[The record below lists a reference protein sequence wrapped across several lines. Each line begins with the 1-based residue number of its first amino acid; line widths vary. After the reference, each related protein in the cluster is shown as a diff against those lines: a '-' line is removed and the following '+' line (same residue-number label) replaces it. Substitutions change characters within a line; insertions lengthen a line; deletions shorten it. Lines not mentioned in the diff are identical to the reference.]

1 MNVLVSG
8 GSKGIGLAIAKAFL
22 GATGNVGICARG
34 DGALRHAV
42 SGAPALSAFRADV
55 SLESGCRGFVDWAV
69 ERFGGIDVL
78 VNNAGFFDPCT
89 LAESDTE
96 RFASAIDANLRS
108 AFMLTKAA
116 MPHLEASPHATIINI
131 CSVASTKGYPSGFAY
146 SVAKHGLLGMSRSL
160 REELKPK
167 GIAVV
172 AILPGATL
180 TDSWA
185 GVDLPAERFMRPS
198 DIAEVAVL
206 AHRLSKSAVLEEVV
220 MRPMMGDI
228 G

>member
-8 GSKGIGLAIAKAFL
+8 GSKGIGLAVAEAFL
-22 GATGNVGICARG
+22 ATTRNVGICARG
-34 DGALRHAV
+34 EAALQAARDR
-42 SGAPALSAFRADV
+42 APGLSTFPADV
-55 SLESGCRGFVDWAV
+55 SVESDCRDFVAWGAQ
-69 ERFGGIDVL
+69 RFGGIDVL
-78 VNNAGFFDPCT
+78 VNNAGVFDPGA
-89 LAESDTE
+89 LADSDTA
-96 RFASAIDANLRS
+96 RFVASIDANLRS

-116 MPHLEASPHATIINI
+116 MPHLEASSHATIINI
-131 CSVASTKGYPSGFAY
+131 GSVASIKGYPSGLAY

-172 AILPGATL
+172 ALLPGATL

-185 GVDLPAERFMRPS
+185 GVDLPASRFMAPS

-206 AHRLSKSAVLEEVV
+206 AHRLSRSAVLEEVV

-228 G
+228 A

>member
-1 MNVLVSG
+1 MNVLISG
-8 GSKGIGLAIAKAFL
+8 GSKGIGLAIARAFL
-22 GATGNVGICARG
+22 ANTSHVGICARG
-34 DGALRHAV
+34 DRALQGALATTPGL
-42 SGAPALSAFRADV
+42 SGFRADV
-55 SLESGCRGFVDWAV
+55 TVESDCLGFVEWGA

-89 LAESDTE
+89 LAESDTS
-96 RFASAIDANLRS
+96 RFVSAMDANLRS

-116 MPHLEASPHATIINI
+116 MPHLEASSHATIINI
-131 CSVASTKGYPSGFAY
+131 ASVASIKGYPSGFAY

-167 GIAVV
+167 NIAVV

-185 GVDLPAERFMRPS
+185 GVDLPAARFMAPS
-198 DIAEVAVL
+198 DVAEVAVL
-206 AHRLSKSAVLEEVV
+206 AHRLSRSAVLEEVI
-220 MRPMMGDI
+220 MRPMQGDI

>member
-8 GSKGIGLAIAKAFL
+8 GSKGIGLAIARAFL
-22 GATGNVGICARG
+22 ASTANVGICARG
-34 DGALRHAV
+34 DAALQEAV
-42 SGAPALSAFRADV
+42 STTPGLSGFRADV
-55 SLESGCRGFVDWAV
+55 SVESDCRGFVDWGA

-89 LAESDTE
+89 LAESDTA
-96 RFASAIDANLRS
+96 RFVSAMDANLRS

-131 CSVASTKGYPSGFAY
+131 ASVASIKGYPSGFAY

-172 AILPGATL
+172 ALLPGATE

-185 GVDLPAERFMRPS
+185 GSGLPSARFMQPA
-198 DIAEVAVL
+198 DIAQVAVL
-206 AHRLSKSAVLEEVV
+206 AHRLSRTAVLEEVV
-220 MRPMMGDI
+220 MRPFEGDI
-228 G
+228 